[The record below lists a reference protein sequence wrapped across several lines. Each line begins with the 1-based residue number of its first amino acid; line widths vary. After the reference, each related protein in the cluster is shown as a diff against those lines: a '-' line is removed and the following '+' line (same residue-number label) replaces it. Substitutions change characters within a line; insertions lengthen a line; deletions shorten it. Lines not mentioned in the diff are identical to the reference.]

1 MKGQSEDRFQAGT
14 ILKNQKELRF
24 GYTTGSCAAAAA
36 KAAAYMLLSGEVL
49 TQVSLLTPKGVTL
62 YLDIEYITRETDSVS
77 CAVLKDSGDDPDI
90 TDGVYVY
97 ARVGRISGQALL
109 LRGGKGVG
117 TVTRKGLDQSIGEA
131 AINRVPRQMILEA
144 VNEQRAA
151 FKDTQ
156 GLEICISIP
165 NGEALAA
172 KTFNPRLGIVGG
184 LSVLGTSGIVVPM
197 SEKALTDTIY
207 LEMKVLKENGHDW
220 CYLVPGNYG
229 SDFLTET
236 LQYDG
241 SLAVKCS
248 NYIGEAIDFAVA
260 LNMKG
265 ILLIGH
271 IGKLVKVA
279 AGVMNTHSR
288 QADCRMEVLASHAA
302 MKGATAMETRR
313 LMDCATT
320 TEAMEL
326 LRRQGRLSQVME
338 TVSERI
344 QYHLQVRAGNNVE
357 MGAIVFSKEDGIL
370 GQTSNVRGILEQIRR
385 EQA

>member
-1 MKGQSEDRFQAGT
+1 MKGRSQDRLQAGT

-62 YLDIEYITRETDSVS
+62 YLDIEHIMRETDSVS
-77 CAVLKDSGDDPDI
+77 CAVIKDSGDDPDI

-109 LRGGKGVG
+109 LKGGRGVG

-144 VNEQRAA
+144 VREQRAA
-151 FKDTQ
+151 FEYTR

-184 LSVLGTSGIVVPM
+184 LSVLGTSGIVEPM

-302 MKGATAMETRR
+302 MKGATALEARE
-313 LMDCATT
+313 LMNCATT
-320 TEAMEL
+320 TEALEL
-326 LRRQGRLSQVME
+326 LRSQGRLSQVME

-344 QYHLQVRAGNNVE
+344 EYHLQFRAGNTVE

-370 GQTSNVRGILEQIRR
+370 GQTSKVREILEQIRR
-385 EQA
+385 EQV